1 VVQIVP
7 PYLNMVV
14 ARQGC
19 SRDLQTPVHCWEQI
33 APTMVPNQHHRQVVL
48 AVMKHLPMVLSMAQT
63 RVDFPRNL
71 ELGQPEVH
79 PRMAERF
86 GRSRD

>member
-1 VVQIVP
+1 
-7 PYLNMVV
+7 
-14 ARQGC
+14 
-19 SRDLQTPVHCWEQI
+19 
-33 APTMVPNQHHRQVVL
+33 MVPNQHHRQVVL

-71 ELGQPEVH
+71 ELRLPVVH

-86 GRSRD
+86 GRSKD